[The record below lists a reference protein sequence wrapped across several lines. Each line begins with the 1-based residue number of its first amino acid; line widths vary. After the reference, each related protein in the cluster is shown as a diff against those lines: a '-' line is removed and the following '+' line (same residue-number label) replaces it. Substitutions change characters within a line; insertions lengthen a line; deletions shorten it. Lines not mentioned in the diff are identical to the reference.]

1 MVDEGEHPGYKS
13 KKAKKMDAKTT
24 ALEIFKNLNNER
36 IENGEMPIQSMFISL
51 ASNGENT
58 EDWYVGEKYIH
69 VIGRSPRNEDDGI
82 IPALEDYLDISMAIY
97 DSVQGE
103 ILTVRNVFGTPTV
116 RSNVLVLR
124 PRE

>member
-1 MVDEGEHPGYKS
+1 
-13 KKAKKMDAKTT
+13 MDAKTT